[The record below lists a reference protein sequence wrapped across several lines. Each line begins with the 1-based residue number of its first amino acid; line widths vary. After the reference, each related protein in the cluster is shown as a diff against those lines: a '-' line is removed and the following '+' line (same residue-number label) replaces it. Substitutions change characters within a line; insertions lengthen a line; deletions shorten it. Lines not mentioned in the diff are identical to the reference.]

1 MINSKPKFRDMLM
14 ENLSYKIVSL
24 FIAMILWLTIM
35 GRRDLTLARSFE
47 IEFKTAA
54 QHRVVGQTTD
64 QIRLRL
70 SGPRSSLKELMGEVK
85 GKTLEVD
92 ISDRGAGIFD
102 IDVPVNRIEI
112 PAGVRILSVRPNLV
126 RVEVVKAP

>member
-1 MINSKPKFRDMLM
+1 MINSTPKFSDILT

-24 FIAMILWLTIM
+24 FIAIILWLTIM
-35 GRRDLTLARSFE
+35 GRRDLILTRSID

-54 QHRVVGQTTD
+54 HYRIVGQTAD

-85 GKTLEVD
+85 GKSLEVD
-92 ISDRGAGIFD
+92 ISDRGPGIFD

-112 PAGVRILSVRPNLV
+112 PTGVRILNIRPNLV
-126 RVEVVKAP
+126 RVEVVKEP

>member
-1 MINSKPKFRDMLM
+1 MINSTPKFSDILT

-24 FIAMILWLTIM
+24 FIAIILWLTIM
-35 GRRDLTLARSFE
+35 GRRDLILTRSID

-54 QHRVVGQTTD
+54 QHRIVGQTAD

-85 GKTLEVD
+85 GKGIQVD
-92 ISDRGAGIFD
+92 ISERGAGIFD

-112 PAGVRILSVRPNLV
+112 PAGIRILSVRPNLI
-126 RVEVVKAP
+126 RVEVIKEP

>member
-1 MINSKPKFRDMLM
+1 MINSTPKISDILT

-24 FIAMILWLTIM
+24 FIAIILWLTIM
-35 GRRDLTLARSFE
+35 GRRDLILTRSID

-54 QHRVVGQTTD
+54 HYRIIGQTAD

-85 GKTLEVD
+85 GKSLEVD
-92 ISDRGAGIFD
+92 ISDRGPGIFD

-112 PAGVRILSVRPNLV
+112 PTGVRILNIRPNLV
-126 RVEVVKAP
+126 RVEVVKEP

>member
-1 MINSKPKFRDMLM
+1 MINSTPKFSNILT

-24 FIAMILWLTIM
+24 FIAIILWLTIM
-35 GRRDLTLARSFE
+35 GRRDLILTRN
-47 IEFKTAA
+47 IDVEFKTAA
-54 QHRVVGQTTD
+54 HYRIVGQTAD

-85 GKTLEVD
+85 GKALQVD
-92 ISDRGAGIFD
+92 ISERGPGIFD

-112 PAGVRILSVRPNLV
+112 PAGVRILNIRPNLV
-126 RVEVVKAP
+126 RVEVIKEP

>member
-1 MINSKPKFRDMLM
+1 MNNLSPKFSDILT

-24 FIAMILWLTIM
+24 FIAIILWLTIM
-35 GRRDLTLARSFE
+35 GRRDLILTRSID

-54 QHRVVGQTTD
+54 HYRIVGQTAD

-85 GKTLEVD
+85 GKSLQVD
-92 ISDRGAGIFD
+92 ISERGPGIFD

-112 PAGVRILSVRPNLV
+112 PTGVRILNIRPNLV
-126 RVEVVKAP
+126 RVEVVKEP

>member
-1 MINSKPKFRDMLM
+1 MTNPPRSFREILM

-24 FIAMILWLTIM
+24 FIAVILWLTIM
-35 GRRDLTLARSFE
+35 GRRDLALSRNIE
-47 IEFKTAA
+47 IEFKTAP
-54 QHRVVGQTTD
+54 HYRIVSQTTD

-70 SGPRSSLKELMGEVK
+70 SGPRSSLKDLMGEAK
-85 GKTLEVD
+85 SKNLELD
-92 ISDRGAGIFD
+92 ISNRGAGVFD

>member
-1 MINSKPKFRDMLM
+1 MINSAPKFSDILT

-24 FIAMILWLTIM
+24 FIAIILWLTIM
-35 GRRDLTLARSFE
+35 GRRDLILTRSID

-54 QHRVVGQTTD
+54 HYRIVGQTAD

-85 GKTLEVD
+85 GKSLEVD
-92 ISDRGAGIFD
+92 ISDRGPGIFD

-112 PAGVRILSVRPNLV
+112 PTGVRILNIRPNLV
-126 RVEVVKAP
+126 RVEVVKEP

>member
-1 MINSKPKFRDMLM
+1 MNNPTPHYSDFVT

-24 FIAMILWLTIM
+24 FIAIILWLTIM
-35 GRRDLTLARSFE
+35 GRRDLILTRSID
-47 IEFKTAA
+47 IEFKTAVH
-54 QHRVVGQTTD
+54 HRIVGQTAD

-92 ISDRGAGIFD
+92 ISDRGPGIFD

-112 PAGVRILSVRPNLV
+112 PAGVRILSLRPNLV
-126 RVEVVKAP
+126 RVEVIKEP